1 MASTAFSDNKFHI
14 SPMLT
19 SLLSSGNRSSRDARL
34 RPMSASGL
42 PAQYQFR
49 DETAAYK
56 AVIIIIEHGG
66 LSGSCK
72 SHRLV
77 K

>member
-1 MASTAFSDNKFHI
+1 MASTAFSNNSLFDQ
-14 SPMLT
+14 PCPE
-19 SLLSSGNRSSRDARL
+19 LLSSDNRSSRDALL
-34 RPMSASGL
+34 RPPAASGL
-42 PAQYQFR
+42 PAQNQFR

-56 AVIIIIEHGG
+56 AVIIIIEHSG